1 MKRIVVMLFFI
12 CTTFIFGAIEDKI
25 KLLTPDDMEILT
37 KRVELLKKD
46 YGVNFD
52 IVISNSEE
60 NLEKNLNNKTKN
72 VIINLIKPDDGSKIK
87 LKLKFSEDIDV
98 VGYREDIDE
107 MLVKIESLITDKNYL
122 DMLYELTGNIAV
134 DVINLSEYEKKQ
146 AMEGNVYKS
155 LSGIFFI
162 LAIITGIFT
171 LFLYWARYMARRVH
185 KCKTCGIDM
194 VLTDTTEEGNKKIKE
209 YTCKICGNKKK
220 VTTVRR

>member
-72 VIINLIKPDDGSKIK
+72 VIINLM
-87 LKLKFSEDIDV
+87 L
-98 VGYREDIDE
+98 RE
-107 MLVKIESLITDKNYL
+107 
-122 DMLYELTGNIAV
+122 G
-134 DVINLSEYEKKQ
+134 
-146 AMEGNVYKS
+146 
-155 LSGIFFI
+155 
-162 LAIITGIFT
+162 
-171 LFLYWARYMARRVH
+171 R
-185 KCKTCGIDM
+185 
-194 VLTDTTEEGNKKIKE
+194 
-209 YTCKICGNKKK
+209 
-220 VTTVRR
+220 

>member
-72 VIINLIKPDDGSKIK
+72 VIINLIKTDDGIKI
-87 LKLKFSEDIDV
+87 F
-98 VGYREDIDE
+98 
-107 MLVKIESLITDKNYL
+107 
-122 DMLYELTGNIAV
+122 
-134 DVINLSEYEKKQ
+134 
-146 AMEGNVYKS
+146 
-155 LSGIFFI
+155 
-162 LAIITGIFT
+162 
-171 LFLYWARYMARRVH
+171 
-185 KCKTCGIDM
+185 
-194 VLTDTTEEGNKKIKE
+194 
-209 YTCKICGNKKK
+209 
-220 VTTVRR
+220 

>member
-12 CTTFIFGAIEDKI
+12 FTTFIFGAIEDKI

-98 VGYREDIDE
+98 IRI
-107 MLVKIESLITDKNYL
+107 
-122 DMLYELTGNIAV
+122 
-134 DVINLSEYEKKQ
+134 VI
-146 AMEGNVYKS
+146 
-155 LSGIFFI
+155 F
-162 LAIITGIFT
+162 
-171 LFLYWARYMARRVH
+171 
-185 KCKTCGIDM
+185 D
-194 VLTDTTEEGNKKIKE
+194 
-209 YTCKICGNKKK
+209 
-220 VTTVRR
+220 